1 MSRFAPRFLRP
12 LLAAACA
19 AVLAVGGS
27 ARADE
32 SRELL
37 NVSYD
42 VAREF
47 YKDVNAQ
54 FVPVVNRWL
63 TPSAAD
69 RALARR
75 VIQAFDEARSQ
86 SGGKRVPAAV
96 VDGFLAEIPDY
107 LAAHRLL
114 ARAAQFGL
122 E

>member
-1 MSRFAPRFLRP
+1 MP
-12 LLAAACA
+12 
-19 AVLAVGGS
+19 S
-27 ARADE
+27 A
-32 SRELL
+32 
-37 NVSYD
+37 
-42 VAREF
+42 F
-47 YKDVNAQ
+47 K

-63 TPSAAD
+63 TLSAAD